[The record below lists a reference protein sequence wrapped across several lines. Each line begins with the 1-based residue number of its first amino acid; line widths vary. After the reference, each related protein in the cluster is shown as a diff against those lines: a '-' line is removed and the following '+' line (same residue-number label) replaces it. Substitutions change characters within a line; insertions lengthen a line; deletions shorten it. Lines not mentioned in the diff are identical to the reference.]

1 MRAGSGTS
9 AGAPLLA
16 VRGAR
21 KAFPGLLALDDVSLD
36 VHSGEIVAVIG
47 HNGSGKSTL
56 VKILAGVY
64 TADGGTVSLLDEG
77 GEATE
82 LHFIHQD
89 LGLIPPFSA
98 VENLNLAKG
107 AGASALAPHK
117 SGEERARARALVS
130 RFGAAF
136 DVTVPVATLS
146 AAQRSIV
153 AIARALDSW
162 RHTRNVLVLDEP
174 TEALHA
180 SEVET
185 LFSAVRRLAADGA
198 GVIFISHRLDEV
210 LSLADRVVVLR
221 NGQVVADEPREGL
234 DHDRLV
240 ELLTGASLSTS
251 ERRTA
256 QRSDDSPALR
266 VRGLSGRI
274 VQDLDL
280 DLRPGEVVGVAGL
293 LGSGREEV
301 PAMLFGAVPSTA
313 EAFQVDGREHTRR
326 TPAASIRAGLAFVAG
341 DRARFGAVRMLNA
354 RENITLP
361 DMRSLR
367 SRLGAVSLRR
377 ERAEARSLVDDFNVV
392 PPRPEQTFSLFSGG
406 NQQKIVMA
414 KWLRNQPRVL
424 LLEEPTQGVDIGAK
438 VGIYEAVESAARSGT
453 AVLVCSSD
461 DKELLRLCDR
471 VLVLREGRLAAE
483 LSGADLTEN
492 RLVLE
497 VHGLLPAPPSASV
510 TAQDS
515 TRHTPGPVPAATS

>member
-1 MRAGSGTS
+1 MSGPAAT
-9 AGAPLLA
+9 AAEAPLLE
-16 VRGAR
+16 VRALR

-36 VHSGEIVAVIG
+36 VRSGEIVAVIG

-64 TADGGTVSLLDEG
+64 TADGGSVSLRDVGDEP
-77 GEATE
+77 AE

-89 LGLIPPFSA
+89 LGLIPQFSA
-98 VENLNLAKG
+98 VENLNLGKGVG
-107 AGASALAPHK
+107 AGAVAPHK
-117 SGEERARARALVS
+117 AGPERARARELVG
-130 RFGAAF
+130 RFGAPF
-136 DVTVPVATLS
+136 DVTAPVASLS

-162 RHTRNVLVLDEP
+162 RHPRNVLVLDEP

-185 LFSAVRRLAADGA
+185 LFAAVRRLAAEGA

-221 NGQVVADEPREGL
+221 NGKKVADEPREQL
-234 DHDRLV
+234 SHDRLV
-240 ELLTGASLSTS
+240 ELLLGSSLHAG
-251 ERRTA
+251 ERRAA
-256 QRSDDSPALR
+256 QHVAGALALR

-274 VQDLDL
+274 VQRFDL
-280 DLRPGEVVGVAGL
+280 DLRPGEIVGVAGL

-301 PAMLFGAVPSTA
+301 PAMLFGAAPSTA
-313 EAFQVDGREHTRR
+313 EVFEIDGREHRKR

-341 DRARFGAVRMLNA
+341 DRGRFGAVRALNA

-361 DMRSLR
+361 NMRALR
-367 SRLGAVSLRR
+367 SRSGAVKVRR
-377 ERAEARSLVDDFNVV
+377 ERAEAGRLVQEFKVV
-392 PPRPEQTFSLFSGG
+392 PPRPEQVFSLFSGG

-414 KWLRNQPRVL
+414 KWLRNQPKVL

-438 VGIYEAVESAARSGT
+438 AGIYDAVETAAQAGT

-461 DKELLRLCDR
+461 DNELLRLCDR
-471 VLVLREGRLAAE
+471 VLVLREGRLAGE

-492 RLVLE
+492 RLMTE
-497 VHGLLPAPPSASV
+497 VHAVAQPPRSPSVALSSSTSSGSAPGAAS
-510 TAQDS
+510 S
-515 TRHTPGPVPAATS
+515 

>member
-1 MRAGSGTS
+1 VSGGTGT
-9 AGAPLLA
+9 APGAPLLE
-16 VRGAR
+16 VRGLR

-64 TADGGTVSLLDEG
+64 TADGGTVSLADEG
-77 GEATE
+77 GEPTE

-98 VENLNLAKG
+98 VENLNLGKG
-107 AGASALAPHK
+107 AGAAALAPNK
-117 SGEERARARALVS
+117 AGVERARARSLVG
-130 RFGAAF
+130 RFGAPF
-136 DVTVPVATLS
+136 DVTVPVASLS

-162 RHTRNVLVLDEP
+162 QHSRNVLVLDEP

-180 SEVET
+180 SEVKT
-185 LFSAVRRLAADGA
+185 LFSAVRALAADGA
-198 GVIFISHRLDEV
+198 GIVFISHRLEEV
-210 LSLADRVVVLR
+210 LALADRVVVLR
-221 NGQVVADEPREGL
+221 NGRVVADEPRAGL

-240 ELLTGASLSTS
+240 ELLVGASLAASVHRS
-251 ERRTA
+251 A
-256 QRSDDSPALR
+256 QRSTDTVALR
-266 VRGLSGRI
+266 VRGLSGRV

-301 PAMLFGAVPSTA
+301 PAMLFGAAPSTA
-313 EAFQVDGREHTRR
+313 EVFQLDGREHTRR
-326 TPAASIRAGLAFVAG
+326 TPAGSIRAGLAFVAG
-341 DRARFGAVRMLNA
+341 DRGRFGAVRALNA

-361 DMRSLR
+361 DLRRLR
-367 SRLGAVSLRR
+367 SRLGAVNLRR
-377 ERAEARSLVDDFNVV
+377 ERAEARGLVEDFKVV
-392 PPRPEQTFSLFSGG
+392 PARPEQTFSQFSGG

-414 KWLRNQPRVL
+414 KWLRNKPRVL

-438 VGIYEAVESAARSGT
+438 AGIYEAVETAARAGT

-461 DKELLRLCDR
+461 DNELLRLCDR
-471 VLVLREGRLAAE
+471 VLVLREGRLATE
-483 LSGADLTEN
+483 LSGADLNEN
-492 RLVLE
+492 RLMAE
-497 VHGLLPAPPSASV
+497 VHALAPMSE
-510 TAQDS
+510 
-515 TRHTPGPVPAATS
+515 PAAGGRAVDRPLTGPSPATNP

>member
-1 MRAGSGTS
+1 MGAPVSGGTD
-9 AGAPLLA
+9 AAAMGAPLLE
-16 VRGAR
+16 VRGLR

-64 TADGGTVSLLDEG
+64 TSDGGSVSLADEG
-77 GEATE
+77 GEAAE

-98 VENLNLAKG
+98 VENLNLGKG
-107 AGASALAPHK
+107 AGAAALAPRK
-117 SGEERARARALVS
+117 SRAERARARELVG
-130 RFGAAF
+130 RFGAPF
-136 DVTVPVATLS
+136 DVTVPVASLS

-162 RHTRNVLVLDEP
+162 THARNVLVLDEP

-180 SEVET
+180 SEVQT

-198 GVIFISHRLDEV
+198 GVIFISHRLEEV
-210 LSLADRVVVLR
+210 LTLADRVVVLR
-221 NGQVVADEPREGL
+221 NGQLVADEPRDRL

-240 ELLTGASLSTS
+240 ELLTGASVHAPGG
-251 ERRTA
+251 RRTA
-256 QRSDDSPALR
+256 ARTGEEPVLR
-266 VRGLSGRI
+266 VRGLSGRT
-274 VQDLDL
+274 VRNFDL

-313 EAFQVDGREHTRR
+313 EEFQIGGREHRTR
-326 TPAASIRAGLAFVAG
+326 TPAGSIRAGLAFVAG
-341 DRARFGAVRMLNA
+341 DRGRFGAVRMLNA

-361 DMRSLR
+361 DMGSLR
-367 SRLGAVSLRR
+367 SWLGAVKLRR
-377 ERAEARSLVDDFNVV
+377 ERAEARRLVTEFKVV

-406 NQQKIVMA
+406 NQQKIVLA
-414 KWLRNQPRVL
+414 KWLRNQPKVL

-438 VGIYEAVESAARSGT
+438 VGIYEAVEAAAADGM

-461 DKELLRLCDR
+461 DNELLRLCDR
-471 VLVLREGRLAAE
+471 VLVLREGRLAGE
-483 LSGADLTEN
+483 LSGPDLTEN
-492 RLVLE
+492 RLMAE
-497 VHGLLPAPPSASV
+497 VHAAAQPATTATAGL
-510 TAQDS
+510 
-515 TRHTPGPVPAATS
+515 VPATTS

>member
-1 MRAGSGTS
+1 MVDGSVEKWAGA
-9 AGAPLLA
+9 AGAPLLE
-16 VRGAR
+16 VRDLR
-21 KAFPGLLALDDVSLD
+21 KEFPGLVALDDVSLD
-36 VHSGEIVAVIG
+36 VRSGEVVAVIG

-82 LHFIHQD
+82 MHFIHQD
-89 LGLIPPFSA
+89 LGLIPLFSA

-107 AGASALAPHK
+107 TGAAALAPHK
-117 SGEERARARALVS
+117 SGAEKARARELVG
-130 RFGAAF
+130 RFGAPF
-136 DVTVPVATLS
+136 DVTVPVAALS

-162 RHTRNVLVLDEP
+162 RHDRNVLVLDEP

-180 SEVET
+180 SEVKT
-185 LFSAVRRLAADGA
+185 LFSAVRRLAAAGA
-198 GVIFISHRLDEV
+198 GVIFISHRLEEV
-210 LSLADRVVVLR
+210 LALADRVVVLR
-221 NGQVVADEPREGL
+221 NGQLVADEPRDRL

-240 ELLTGASLSTS
+240 ELLTGSALHRS

-256 QRSDDSPALR
+256 ERGGEGLALR
-266 VRGLSGRI
+266 VRGLSGQTVRG
-274 VQDLDL
+274 LDL

-301 PAMLFGAVPSTA
+301 PAMLFGAVPA
-313 EAFQVDGREHTRR
+313 VADVFEIEGRPHRKR
-326 TPAASIRAGLAFVAG
+326 SPAASIRAGLAFVAG
-341 DRARFGAVRMLNA
+341 DRGRFGAVRALNA

-361 DMRSLR
+361 NMGSLR
-367 SRLGAVSLRR
+367 SRWGAIKARR
-377 ERAEARSLVDDFNVV
+377 ERAEAQKLVAEFKVL
-392 PPRPEQTFSLFSGG
+392 PPRPEQTFSQFSGG

-438 VGIYEAVESAARSGT
+438 VGIYEAVEAAAAEGT

-461 DKELLRLCDR
+461 DNELLRLCDR
-471 VLVLREGRLAAE
+471 VLVLREGRVAAE

-492 RLVLE
+492 RLMAE
-497 VHGLLPAPPSASV
+497 VHAM
-510 TAQDS
+510 
-515 TRHTPGPVPAATS
+515 ATSSEPATAAASA